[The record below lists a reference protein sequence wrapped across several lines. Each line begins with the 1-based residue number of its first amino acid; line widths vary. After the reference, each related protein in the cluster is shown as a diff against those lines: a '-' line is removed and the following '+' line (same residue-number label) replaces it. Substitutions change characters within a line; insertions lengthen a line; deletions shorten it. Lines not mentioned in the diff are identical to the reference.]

1 MNFSKEFLKEFLQ
14 KANKTHY
21 SHFEIQNEVIVCK
34 EGNTGLDRI
43 YKSELIFKIL
53 NDIFNKLE
61 SYSKDNKWKK
71 NDI

>member
-1 MNFSKEFLKEFLQ
+1 MNFSKKFLKEFLQ

-21 SHFEIQNEVIVCK
+21 SYFEIQNEIVVCK

-53 NDIFNKLE
+53 DDIFNKLE
-61 SYSKDNKWKK
+61 SSNNDNK
-71 NDI
+71 